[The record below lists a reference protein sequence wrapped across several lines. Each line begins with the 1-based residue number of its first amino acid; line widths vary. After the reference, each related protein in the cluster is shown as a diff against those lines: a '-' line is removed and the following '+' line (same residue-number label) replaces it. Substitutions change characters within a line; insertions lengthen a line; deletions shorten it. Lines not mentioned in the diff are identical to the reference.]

1 MITQQKKFFRGCKR
15 GSRAGMRG
23 ASLVKKL
30 LLIPVAFVVLL
41 LLAIGFFEGR
51 KAYWD
56 YRVRGMCEKDGGTRV
71 FERVATPPKY
81 VDKDGFIRIPAKPSI
96 PDQPL
101 HFETKPTD
109 LFYYE
114 TIDEPIVS
122 GYLAVG
128 KHTFNVVRASDRK
141 ILTTMIVYSRSGG
154 DFPTFAHPSSFS
166 CPDPKNRS
174 EPLNATF
181 IRQ

>member
-1 MITQQKKFFRGCKR
+1 MNTSQQHTFIRRCTSR
-15 GSRAGMRG
+15 LRAGMRG

-30 LLIPVAFVVLL
+30 LLIPAAFVVLL

-56 YRVRGMCEKDGGTRV
+56 YQVRGMCDKDGGTKV
-71 FERVATPPKY
+71 FERVPIPPAY
-81 VDKDGFIRIPAKPSI
+81 LDKDGIIRIPAKPSI
-96 PDQPL
+96 PDRPL
-101 HFETKPTD
+101 HFEAKPTD
-109 LFYYE
+109 LLYYE
-114 TIDEPIVS
+114 IIDEPIVF

-128 KHTFNVVRASDRK
+128 KHTFNVVRTSDRK
-141 ILTTMIVYSRSGG
+141 ILATMIVYSRSGG

-174 EPLNATF
+174 ELLNATF
-181 IRQ
+181 IR

>member
-1 MITQQKKFFRGCKR
+1 
-15 GSRAGMRG
+15 MRG
-23 ASLVKKL
+23 ASKIWTL
-30 LLIPVAFVVLL
+30 LLIPAALVVLL

-56 YRVRGMCEKDGGTRV
+56 SQVRRMCEKDGGTRV
-71 FERVATPPKY
+71 FERVAIPPIY
-81 VDKDGFIRIPAKPSI
+81 LDKDGFIRIPAKPSI
-96 PDQPL
+96 SDKPL
-101 HFETKPTD
+101 HFEAKPTD

-114 TIDEPIVS
+114 IVDEPIVS

-128 KHTFNVVRASDRK
+128 KHAFNVVRASDRK
-141 ILTTMIVYSRSGG
+141 ILSTMIVYSRSGG
-154 DFPTFAHPSSFS
+154 DFPTFVHPSSFS

-181 IRQ
+181 IR

>member
-1 MITQQKKFFRGCKR
+1 MTTGQRVKFFRICNS

-23 ASLVKKL
+23 TSQVKTL
-30 LLIPVAFVVLL
+30 LLIPAALVVLL

-71 FERVATPPKY
+71 FERVPIHPTY
-81 VDKDGFIRIPAKPSI
+81 LDKDGIIRIPAKPSI
-96 PDQPL
+96 PDKPL
-101 HFETKPTD
+101 HFEAKQTD

-114 TIDEPIVS
+114 MIDEPIVS

-128 KHTFNVVRASDRK
+128 KHTFNLVRASDRK
-141 ILTTMIVYSRSGG
+141 ILNHDCV
-154 DFPTFAHPSSFS
+154 
-166 CPDPKNRS
+166 
-174 EPLNATF
+174 
-181 IRQ
+181 

>member
-1 MITQQKKFFRGCKR
+1 MQGIG
-15 GSRAGMRG
+15 
-23 ASLVKKL
+23 LVKM
-30 LLIPVAFVVLL
+30 LLIVPGVLVLLL

-56 YRVRGMCEKDGGTRV
+56 YRVKEMCEKDGGTKV
-71 FERVATPPKY
+71 FERVSIPSTY
-81 VDKDGFIRIPAKPSI
+81 LDKDGNIRIPAKPST
-96 PDQPL
+96 PDKPL
-101 HFETKPTD
+101 HFEAKPTD

-114 TIDEPIVS
+114 TIDEPIMS

-141 ILTTMIVYSRSGG
+141 ILATMIVYSRSGG
-154 DFPTFAHPSSFS
+154 DFPTFAHSSSFS
-166 CPDPKNRS
+166 CPDPKSRP

-181 IRQ
+181 FIPLKR

>member
-1 MITQQKKFFRGCKR
+1 MTMKPT
-15 GSRAGMRG
+15 SRECVTGRRCSMQG
-23 ASLVKKL
+23 IGLVKL
-30 LLIPVAFVVLL
+30 LLIIPGALVLL
-41 LLAIGFFEGR
+41 FLVALGFFEGR

-71 FERVATPPKY
+71 FERVSIPPAY
-81 VDKDGFIRIPAKPSI
+81 IEKDGTIRIPAKASI
-96 PDQPL
+96 PDRPL
-101 HFETKPTD
+101 HFEAKPTD

-114 TIDEPIVS
+114 MIDEPIAS

-128 KHTFNVVRASDRK
+128 KHTFNVVRTSDRK
-141 ILTTMIVYSRSGG
+141 ILATMIVYSRSGG

-166 CPDPKNRS
+166 CPDPKNRT

-181 IRQ
+181 IR